1 MSNNYLTYQS
11 GLGSVGAYQ
20 VAGIPWVSSSL
31 AAPTS
36 SATPNEVVFP
46 LVTKSLTI
54 KNLSSN
60 PLRAG
65 FSSAGTADKNYYLI
79 GANESVTLDV
89 RVTKLYLL
97 GLATATSASVMASLT
112 PISAGELPNSW
123 SGSAG
128 IG

>member
-20 VAGIPWVSSSL
+20 LAGIPWASSSIS
-31 AAPTS
+31 APS
-36 SATPNEVVFP
+36 GNTPTEVAFP
-46 LVTKSLTI
+46 LVTKSVTI

-60 PLRAG
+60 PLRVG
-65 FSSAGTADKNYYLI
+65 FSAAGTAGSNYYI
-79 GANESVTLDV
+79 VGGSETVTLDT

-97 GLATATSASVMASLT
+97 ALATATSASVMASLT